1 MHWQS
6 QTNKED
12 FIQGYYNRGEKP
24 ERSLTPTLLKQGL
37 KRFYELGGGREGGR

>member
-12 FIQGYYNRGEKP
+12 FIQGSYNRGEKP
-24 ERSLTPTLLKQGL
+24 ECSLNPTLLKQGL
-37 KRFYELGGGREGGR
+37 KRFSELGAGRKGGR